1 MQDMEKIYEEYFETV
16 NKYLFCLTHNN
27 DISEELTQ
35 ETFYKAVKKI
45 DTYKGE
51 CKMSVWLCQ
60 IAKNLWYD
68 QCRKNKK
75 FVDTKEVDLLNVQAL
90 NTLEEQVIS
99 NDEKISLYKKMQYL
113 DEKTREVMYLRITG
127 ELSFK
132 EIGICKIV
140 QDLLPNYIEN
150 LTNEETNRFI
160 EEHLKECPECQKVLE
175 NMQKE
180 IKVSTTK
187 RDDREVKYIKKY
199 NKKLKILKY
208 ALLIIILIYVIAVGR
223 RTIIMS
229 SLSGKATENQIND
242 NYYVRLYS
250 YRGDTLTITESYNK
264 GEDYLTT
271 LTRVVNGS
279 NIQKITY
286 YKKGEEQLFII
297 ESDGKK
303 NILNSETML
312 GGHIL
317 PVTYVSNGILANLQ
331 YALITGIDSTYCNGK
346 ECYVIKGNSYERYID
361 KETGLAVRNIEKSN
375 KEITRK
381 NDAVVDYEYKFNI
394 VKDSDIVKPD
404 TTGYIVNE

>member
-1 MQDMEKIYEEYFETV
+1 MKEKR
-16 NKYLFCLTHNN
+16 
-27 DISEELTQ
+27 D
-35 ETFYKAVKKI
+35 
-45 DTYKGE
+45 
-51 CKMSVWLCQ
+51 
-60 IAKNLWYD
+60 
-68 QCRKNKK
+68 
-75 FVDTKEVDLLNVQAL
+75 
-90 NTLEEQVIS
+90 
-99 NDEKISLYKKMQYL
+99 
-113 DEKTREVMYLRITG
+113 
-127 ELSFK
+127 
-132 EIGICKIV
+132 CKIV

-208 ALLIIILIYVIAVGR
+208 ALLVIILIYVIVIGR

-250 YRGDTLTITESYNK
+250 YQGDTLTITESYNK

-271 LTRVVNGS
+271 LTKVVNGS

-286 YKKGEEQLFII
+286 YRKGEEQLFMT
-297 ESDGKK
+297 EAEGKK
-303 NILNSETML
+303 YVLNSETMI
-312 GGHIL
+312 GGYIL
-317 PVTYVSNGILANLQ
+317 PVTYVADGILANLQ

>member
-1 MQDMEKIYEEYFETV
+1 MKEKR
-16 NKYLFCLTHNN
+16 
-27 DISEELTQ
+27 D
-35 ETFYKAVKKI
+35 
-45 DTYKGE
+45 
-51 CKMSVWLCQ
+51 
-60 IAKNLWYD
+60 
-68 QCRKNKK
+68 
-75 FVDTKEVDLLNVQAL
+75 
-90 NTLEEQVIS
+90 
-99 NDEKISLYKKMQYL
+99 
-113 DEKTREVMYLRITG
+113 
-127 ELSFK
+127 
-132 EIGICKIV
+132 CKIV

-250 YRGDTLTITESYNK
+250 YQGDTLTITESYNK

-271 LTRVVNGS
+271 LTKVVNGS

-286 YKKGEEQLFII
+286 YRKGEEQLFMT
-297 ESDGKK
+297 ESEGKK
-303 NILNSETML
+303 YVLNTETMI
-312 GGHIL
+312 GGYIL
-317 PVTYVSNGILANLQ
+317 PVTYVSDGILANLQ

>member
-1 MQDMEKIYEEYFETV
+1 MKEKR
-16 NKYLFCLTHNN
+16 
-27 DISEELTQ
+27 D
-35 ETFYKAVKKI
+35 
-45 DTYKGE
+45 
-51 CKMSVWLCQ
+51 
-60 IAKNLWYD
+60 
-68 QCRKNKK
+68 
-75 FVDTKEVDLLNVQAL
+75 
-90 NTLEEQVIS
+90 
-99 NDEKISLYKKMQYL
+99 
-113 DEKTREVMYLRITG
+113 
-127 ELSFK
+127 
-132 EIGICKIV
+132 CKIV

-250 YRGDTLTITESYNK
+250 YQGDTLTITESYNK

-271 LTRVVNGS
+271 LTKVVNGS
-279 NIQKITY
+279 NIQKMTY
-286 YKKGEEQLFII
+286 YKKGEEQLFMT
-297 ESDGKK
+297 EAEGKK
-303 NILNSETML
+303 YVLNSKTMI
-312 GGHIL
+312 GGYIL
-317 PVTYVSNGILANLQ
+317 PVTYVSDGILANLQ

>member
-1 MQDMEKIYEEYFETV
+1 MKEKR
-16 NKYLFCLTHNN
+16 
-27 DISEELTQ
+27 D
-35 ETFYKAVKKI
+35 
-45 DTYKGE
+45 
-51 CKMSVWLCQ
+51 
-60 IAKNLWYD
+60 
-68 QCRKNKK
+68 
-75 FVDTKEVDLLNVQAL
+75 
-90 NTLEEQVIS
+90 
-99 NDEKISLYKKMQYL
+99 
-113 DEKTREVMYLRITG
+113 
-127 ELSFK
+127 
-132 EIGICKIV
+132 CKIV

-208 ALLIIILIYVIAVGR
+208 ALLIIILIYVILVGR

-229 SLSGKATENQIND
+229 SLSGKATENKIND

-250 YRGDTLTITESYNK
+250 YQGDTLTITESYNK

-271 LTRVVNGS
+271 LTKVVNGS

-286 YKKGEEQLFII
+286 YKKGEEQLFMT
-297 ESDGKK
+297 EAEGKK
-303 NILNSETML
+303 YVLNSETMI
-312 GGHIL
+312 GGYIL
-317 PVTYVSNGILANLQ
+317 PVTYVSDGILANLQ